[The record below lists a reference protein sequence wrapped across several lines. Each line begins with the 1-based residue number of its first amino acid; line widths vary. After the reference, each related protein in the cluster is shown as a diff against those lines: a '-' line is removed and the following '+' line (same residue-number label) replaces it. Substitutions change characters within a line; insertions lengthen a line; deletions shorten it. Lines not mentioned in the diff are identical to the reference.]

1 MRVIV
6 IGGGI
11 GGLALAQ
18 GLMRYGLD
26 VIVVERDQDLADTG
40 GYKLHLGE
48 PSIDALRKLLV
59 PESVELL
66 HGSAVGTLG
75 FSLAVR
81 DHRGRLLIRADDGSG
96 GLSLDVDRVT
106 LRLVLAEGLGARLLT
121 GRSCLKWSAE
131 EDSVRVELDNGQSL
145 TGDLLVLADG
155 PNSRLV
161 RQLATR
167 PTTFPTGLVGV
178 AGRTQWKDLSPA
190 SRKLLERWPMLAIG
204 PGGTGLFATAHD
216 PVGRPALR
224 ARRNLAASRE
234 PLAIWGLMT
243 VEGTIPLRPDPSAP
257 VDLSGAAADLLRQ
270 RGWTAAAVDIVRHS
284 VKDSVGAFRL
294 YGSDPDRLAPWP
306 ASRVTALGDAVHA
319 MPPTGG
325 QGAATAIL
333 DAAALADRLGAAARG
348 GTTTV
353 MAIHDYEAAMRGYA
367 AEAVRESL
375 QPVRWILGTASPAG
389 SQLTR
394 LALPAVAAAA
404 RLGRVVRPYRRE
416 GRKKLADRRNNF
428 SGVR

>member
-18 GLMRYGLD
+18 GLIRHGLE
-26 VIVVERDQDLADTG
+26 VTVVERDQDLADTG

-48 PSIDALRKLLV
+48 PSINALRDLLV

-81 DHRGRLLIRADDGSG
+81 DHRGRLLIRADDGSS

-106 LRLVLAEGLGARLLT
+106 LRMVLAEGLGARLLT
-121 GRSCLKWSAE
+121 GRSCLNWSTE
-131 EDSVRVELDNGQSL
+131 NDSVRVELDDGRSL
-145 TGDLLVLADG
+145 TADVLVLADG

-161 RQLATR
+161 RQLDNR

-178 AGRTQWKDLSPA
+178 AGRTLWKELSPA
-190 SRKLLERWPMLAIG
+190 SRKLLERRPMLAIG

-224 ARRNLAASRE
+224 TRRNLAASRE

-243 VEGTIPLRPDPSAP
+243 VEGTIPLRPDRSAP
-257 VDLSGAAADLLRQ
+257 VNLGDTAADLLRQ
-270 RGWTAAAVDIVRHS
+270 RGWTPAAVDIVRHS
-284 VKDSVGAFRL
+284 VKESVGAFRL
-294 YGSDPDRLAPWP
+294 YGSDPDQLAPWP

-348 GTTTV
+348 ESTTV
-353 MAIHDYEAAMRGYA
+353 MAIHDYEAAMRAYA

-375 QPVRWILGTASPAG
+375 QPVRWILGTASPVG

-394 LALPAVAAAA
+394 LALPALAFAT
-404 RLGRVVRPYRRE
+404 RLGRAVQP
-416 GRKKLADRRNNF
+416 DRRQDRR
-428 SGVR
+428 SRVTAG